1 MSDVI
6 AALRHVWTQ
15 PAGRWTTI
23 LSFAALFPL
32 YAATLP
38 ASLTG
43 GRIGWVSLRLLAPG
57 QAVFAFSLAA
67 LLSLTLASMVLLVRE
82 GQRASKS
89 SAAGGAL
96 VAFVAPLLCCTPFI
110 PLGLGA
116 LAVVFPAASGFAPG
130 IVQGFIATHEFEIE
144 LVAVL
149 LSLIAFW
156 QNVNRL
162 ARGPSCTVSNA
173 RRTKGYGP

>member
-1 MSDVI
+1 MYDIVT
-6 AALRHVWTQ
+6 ALRYISTQ
-15 PAGRWTTI
+15 PIGRWTT
-23 LSFAALFPL
+23 ALAFVVLFFL
-32 YAATLP
+32 YAAALP

-57 QAVFAFSLAA
+57 QAIFAFCLAG
-67 LLSLTLASMVLLVRE
+67 LLSPTLASMLLLVRQ

-96 VAFVAPLLCCTPFI
+96 VALFAPLLCCSPLI

-116 LAVVFPAASGFAPG
+116 LAMVFPAVAGLAPG

-144 LVAVL
+144 LLALV

-156 QNVNRL
+156 QNAKRL
-162 ARGPSCTVSNA
+162 ARGPSCTMLNRQRS
-173 RRTKGYGP
+173 R